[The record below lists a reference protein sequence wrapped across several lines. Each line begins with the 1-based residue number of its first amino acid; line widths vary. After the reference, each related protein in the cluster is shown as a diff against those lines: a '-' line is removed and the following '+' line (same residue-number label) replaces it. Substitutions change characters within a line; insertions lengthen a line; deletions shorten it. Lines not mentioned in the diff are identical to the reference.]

1 MARTGVV
8 SGYGHLSLSLLLVT
22 GLSKRLCPAE
32 PIPAFKIG
40 SGKVWHEG
48 SGEESEAQSS

>member
-1 MARTGVV
+1 M
-8 SGYGHLSLSLLLVT
+8 SGYGHLSLSLFLVT